1 MKVSLKLGAKG
12 PLNREQAR
20 TCLVANACFPGSG
33 SLLAGRRVGYAQMA
47 LMTLGFALSMAWFGL
62 MLKIWIRT
70 KSFPYPADW
79 FDNGF
84 PPEFWRAMFVG
95 LAGIG
100 LFAFAWIWSM
110 LTGLFIMSEAKPS
123 PPPLK

>member
-1 MKVSLKLGAKG
+1 MKVSLKLGLPG

-20 TCLVANACFPGSG
+20 ACLVANACFPGAG

-47 LMTLGFALSMAWFGL
+47 LMATGFVLSMAWFGL
-62 MLKIWIRT
+62 MLRIWMRT
-70 KSFPYPADW
+70 KAFPYPEEW
-79 FDNGF
+79 FERGF

-95 LAGIG
+95 LAGVG
-100 LFAFAWIWSM
+100 LFAFAWAWALLTSLM
-110 LTGLFIMSEAKPS
+110 LWTEAKPS